1 MKIKLILLITLM
13 ISATS
18 CIALREDVDVA
29 KSQLQADMTVKDKM
43 LEERIT
49 KLVAEEIAKISQKLA
64 EFESTQQKEKQVQTN
79 KIDLS
84 FNTMDELRETIKELN
99 NRIDS
104 VDMTAQ
110 KNTAFAERLDTIDRQ
125 LAVYEEQLRQ
135 MKQEISTQIEDL
147 RPVENLT
154 ISPDGKTIKL
164 PDNLEKSYKQLVDFT
179 QSGTSGD
186 VARRGWALFAQ
197 KWPNDHK
204 CDVAYWNAESY
215 YLEKNYNKAVELFY
229 PIEKSFPGC
238 VKIESSYLKIA
249 FSLVY
254 TDRAELAQSVVTSM
268 KSQFPKSAFPDKLKE
283 LEKLIDEKLPKKKA
297 PAAKQPSKAPAK
309 QPAKQNQSKKT
320 K

>member
-1 MKIKLILLITLM
+1 MKIKLIVLITLM

-29 KSQLQADMTVKDKM
+29 KSQLQADMTVKDKL
-43 LEERIT
+43 LEEKIT
-49 KLVAEEIAKISQKLA
+49 KIVAEEIDKISRKLA
-64 EFESTQQKEKQVQTN
+64 EFESSQQKDKQAQTN

-84 FNTMDELRETIKELN
+84 FSTMDELRETIKELN
-99 NRIDS
+99 NRIDN

-135 MKQEISTQIEDL
+135 MKQEISTQIDEI

-154 ISPDGKTIKL
+154 ISPDGKVIKL
-164 PDNLEKSYKQLVDFT
+164 PENVEKSYKQLVDFT
-179 QSGTSGD
+179 QSATSGD
-186 VARRGWALFAQ
+186 IARRGWALFAQ

-215 YLEKNYNKAVELFY
+215 FLEKNYNTAVELFY

-249 FSLVY
+249 FSLAY

-283 LEKLIDEKLPKKKA
+283 LEKLIEGKLPKKKA
-297 PAAKQPSKAPAK
+297 PAAQPSKKPAK
-309 QPAKQNQSKKT
+309 QPAKQNPSKKT